1 VVRVVN
7 VLVAL
12 IQNRMMAHE
21 AATFRYSMH
30 LFLTPS
36 PIPYPVVNAVEV
48 ALTKLCNY
56 CLFGLTSLTR
66 ELGPC

>member
-7 VLVAL
+7 TLAAL

-21 AATFRYSMH
+21 VATFRYGIH
-30 LFLTPS
+30 PFFTPS
-36 PIPYPVVNAVEV
+36 PISFPVVNTAEV